1 LLACSQDGNRGPL
14 LEASYF
20 GHVEVARL
28 LLEHRADVNQA
39 NKVTMHKS

>member
-1 LLACSQDGNRGPL
+1 LLACSQGGWGPL
-14 LEASYF
+14 HCASWK

-39 NKVTMHKS
+39 DKVTMHKS